1 MFYFKW
7 IYDVEIVGL
16 SQTTQNNTNCVLIN
30 KRKKNEIICGLY
42 VLSVRRF

>member
-30 KRKKNEIICGLY
+30 KRKKMKSYAVSMC
-42 VLSVRRF
+42 